1 MVRLRA
7 VARRLWAHREI
18 AIAFALL
25 FTFFRMARLE
35 GWDDGF
41 YLAEL
46 TSAVGDR
53 DLLLQDDL
61 LRIEN
66 PLPLRLRA
74 LTVIVDSGALQNTFS
89 VGPPALHAAYTW
101 PLLVGRAH
109 PPLFPLRALLSLGSM
124 ALLAFL
130 AIVSSRLAERLGVP
144 SSLAPAAAVLAV
156 VAGPLAL
163 YGTRSYL
170 GSHLLSAFWAAVLLG
185 AALRWLE
192 EDHLRQAA
200 A

>member
-1 MVRLRA
+1 MVGFRRS
-7 VARRLWAHREI
+7 VERLWAHREM

-41 YLAEL
+41 YLSEL

-74 LTVIVDSGALQNTFS
+74 LTVILDSGALQNTFS
-89 VGPPALHAAYTW
+89 VGPPALHAAYAW
-101 PLLVGRAH
+101 PLLGGRA
-109 PPLFPLRALLSLGSM
+109 AG
-124 ALLAFL
+124 
-130 AIVSSRLAERLGVP
+130 GV
-144 SSLAPAAAVLAV
+144 
-156 VAGPLAL
+156 
-163 YGTRSYL
+163 
-170 GSHLLSAFWAAVLLG
+170 
-185 AALRWLE
+185 AALAGRRPSPSGDGDGPRRGLPRHHALAGRGPGRGSGTGPR
-192 EDHLRQAA
+192 DRPA
-200 A
+200 

>member
-1 MVRLRA
+1 MDRLRA
-7 VARRLWAHREI
+7 AAGWMWAHREA

-46 TSAVGDR
+46 TSAVGDG

-74 LTVIVDSGALQNTFS
+74 LTVILDSGALQNTFS

-101 PLLVGRAH
+101 PLLLGRAH
-109 PPLFPLRALLSLGSM
+109 PRLFPLRVLLALGSM
-124 ALLAFL
+124 ALLAML
-130 AIVSSRLAERLGVP
+130 VIVSSRL
-144 SSLAPAAAVLAV
+144 
-156 VAGPLAL
+156 
-163 YGTRSYL
+163 
-170 GSHLLSAFWAAVLLG
+170 
-185 AALRWLE
+185 
-192 EDHLRQAA
+192 
-200 A
+200 